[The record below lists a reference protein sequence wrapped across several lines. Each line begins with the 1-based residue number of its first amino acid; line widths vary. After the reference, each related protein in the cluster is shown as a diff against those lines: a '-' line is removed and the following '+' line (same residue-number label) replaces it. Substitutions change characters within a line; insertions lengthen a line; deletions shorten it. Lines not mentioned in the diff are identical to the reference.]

1 MSRSELMLK
10 VGLAIIAFSPMAAVA
25 QEAPVANHV
34 AASTVMN
41 GQVQLGEVVAN
52 LNVVAASAAG
62 IVSTGLASGNT
73 VTVVSEGAP
82 IRFENR
88 QDLQAGVTVNNKIT
102 STTVDHG
109 VMGVTNTSGNAAQVA
124 ACCGE
129 ITGDSTQITG
139 AATLRGTTTIDI
151 GSAAT
156 VTGSTVVS
164 GNSFGIASTNGNIDY
179 TAFQTH
185 NGSTYATTDIDACC
199 VGEAL
204 TGTAQAAGN
213 SYAASG
219 HATTYGAATIQR
231 NNGAVTQAST
241 NIFANAASNVTG
253 ATQAA
258 GNTMTTY
265 NEFGYAHQT
274 GYQENSSYVRSET
287 YLTLPEW
294 FGSANAS
301 AYGVGNSTL
310 LSNLGSDAR
319 LEVDQYNTETGSVD
333 VYASL
338 EGSSSTN
345 GVGSVS
351 ATAIGN
357 SITGYVCSSCG
368 EDPATIYGQSNQL
381 NAASVT
387 ATGVATVGHAGFI
400 TGNAAAVGN
409 SASYIVNRS
418 H

>member
-1 MSRSELMLK
+1 MSKSELMLK
-10 VGLAIIAFSPMAAVA
+10 VGLVIMAFAPISAFA
-25 QEAPVANHV
+25 QEHP

-41 GQVQLGEVVAN
+41 GQVQLGEVVSN
-52 LNVVAASAAG
+52 LNVVAASAVG

-88 QDLQAGVTVNNKIT
+88 QDLQAGVTATTTIT
-102 STTVDHG
+102 ATTVDHG
-109 VMGVTNTSGNAAQVA
+109 AMGVTNVSGNAAQIA
-124 ACCGE
+124 ACCGD
-129 ITGDSTQITG
+129 ITGDSTQTTG

-151 GSAAT
+151 GTAAT

-164 GNSFGIASTNGNIDY
+164 GNSFGIASSNGNIDY
-179 TAFQTH
+179 TNFQTH

-199 VGEAL
+199 VSDAL

-219 HATTYGAATIQR
+219 SSTTYGSAVIQR

-241 NIFANAASNVTG
+241 NIFANAAANVTG

-274 GYQENSSYVRSET
+274 GYQENSAYVRSET
-287 YLTLPEW
+287 YLTLNDW
-294 FGSANAS
+294 FGGATAS

-310 LSNLGSDAR
+310 VSNLGSDAR
-319 LEVDQYNTETGSVD
+319 VEVDQFNTETGSID

-338 EGSSSTN
+338 EGSSVSN

-357 SITGYVCSSCG
+357 SITGYVCSACG
-368 EDPATIYGQSNQL
+368 EEPATIYGQSNQL

-387 ATGVATVGHAGFI
+387 ATGVANVGHAGFV
-400 TGNAAAVGN
+400 TGSATAVGN